1 MMKKIIVLIGLL
13 VAVCNLYAA
22 ELTPI
27 VQAVAN
33 SARPEAD
40 TQRDAN
46 RKPAEVLEFFGIEP
60 GMDVL
65 DIFAGGGYYTEIL
78 SYLVGN
84 DGKVTLYN
92 NGGWNGFV
100 NTGVAE
106 RLANDRLANV
116 ESVVAEADE
125 INFAA
130 NSYDAA
136 LFVLGFHDLYY
147 VDTFWPAI
155 EPGPFLESIYN
166 SLKSGG
172 ILGLVDHI
180 AEPGGTSLEV
190 ANSLHRI
197 DPAIIRRD
205 MLAAGFILEAESTL
219 LRSSEDNHILPMSDP
234 SVQGKTD
241 RVVYLFRKPLD

>member
-1 MMKKIIVLIGLL
+1 MKRFILL
-13 VAVCNLYAA
+13 AALLLTASNIYADGHSA
-22 ELTPI
+22 IE
-27 VQAVAN
+27 QAVAN

-40 TQRDAN
+40 TLRDSN

-60 GMDVL
+60 GMNVL

-78 SYLVGN
+78 SYLVGD

-100 NTGVAE
+100 NTGVTE

-116 ESVVAEADE
+116 ESLVAEADE
-125 INFAA
+125 IDFAA

-147 VDTFWPAI
+147 VDTIWPAI
-155 EPGPFLESIYN
+155 EPLPFITAIYN
-166 SLKSGG
+166 SIKPDGLLG
-172 ILGLVDHI
+172 IVDHI
-180 AEPGGTSLEV
+180 AEPGGSSIEV

-197 DPAIIRRD
+197 DPAIIQRD
-205 MLAAGFILEAESTL
+205 MLAAGFVLEAESTL
-219 LRSSEDNHILPMSDP
+219 LRNTSDNHMLPMGDP

-241 RVVYLFRKPLD
+241 RIVYLFRKPMS

>member
-1 MMKKIIVLIGLL
+1 MKRFIL
-13 VAVCNLYAA
+13 VAALLLTASNIYADGHSA
-22 ELTPI
+22 IE
-27 VQAVAN
+27 QAVAN

-40 TQRDAN
+40 TLRDSN

-60 GMDVL
+60 GMNVL

-78 SYLVGN
+78 SYLVGD

-100 NTGVAE
+100 NTGVTE

-116 ESVVAEADE
+116 ESLVAEADE
-125 INFAA
+125 IDFAA

-147 VDTFWPAI
+147 VDTIWPAI
-155 EPGPFLESIYN
+155 EPLPFITAIYN
-166 SLKSGG
+166 SIKPDGLLG
-172 ILGLVDHI
+172 IVDHI
-180 AEPGGTSLEV
+180 AEPGGSSIEV

-197 DPAIIRRD
+197 DPAIIQRD
-205 MLAAGFILEAESTL
+205 MLAAGFVLEAESTL
-219 LRSSEDNHILPMSDP
+219 LRNTSDNHMLPMRDP

-241 RVVYLFRKPLD
+241 RIIYLFRKPMS